1 MALVPFRIRAHLEV
15 ERWKEELELTKEGE
29 KDAERKGKS
38 GRECRQKLVLRQ
50 GGRVT
55 FTVIL
60 AESQVSSVRRNNMAG
75 SRRAENVPFQVCVCF
90 RLVHTPRDS
99 LRGRLY
105 LNLLRMSG
113 STTLCQ
119 FLSDAESS
127 LTDLGFTV

>member
-1 MALVPFRIRAHLEV
+1 MALIPFRIRAHLEV

-60 AESQVSSVRRNNMAG
+60 AESQVSSVRRNNMTG
-75 SRRAENVPFQVCVCF
+75 SW
-90 RLVHTPRDS
+90 
-99 LRGRLY
+99 RG
-105 LNLLRMSG
+105 
-113 STTLCQ
+113 
-119 FLSDAESS
+119 
-127 LTDLGFTV
+127 

>member
-1 MALVPFRIRAHLEV
+1 M
-15 ERWKEELELTKEGE
+15 
-29 KDAERKGKS
+29 
-38 GRECRQKLVLRQ
+38 
-50 GGRVT
+50 T

-75 SRRAENVPFQVCVCF
+75 SRQAENVPFQVCVCF
-90 RLVHTPRDS
+90 RLVPPPRDS

-105 LNLLRMSG
+105 LNLLQMSG

-127 LTDLGFTV
+127 LADLGFTV